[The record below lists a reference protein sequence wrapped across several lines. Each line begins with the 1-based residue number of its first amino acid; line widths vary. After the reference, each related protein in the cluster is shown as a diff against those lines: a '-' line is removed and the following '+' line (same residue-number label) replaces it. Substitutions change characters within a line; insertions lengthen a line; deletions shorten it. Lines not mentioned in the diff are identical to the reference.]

1 MAAAIPDWLAAKA
14 EDMDEPYYVAA
25 FDATRENSDGSRGA
39 VLLNVEHDAVVQF
52 VEEFQAAYPPQ
63 VADRVVDE
71 CWSVLGQSIV
81 AKVVHAQSLSAHV
94 PREEVEAKFLSP
106 AALTTAALGM
116 VFETEGL
123 KTRIGGALGVK
134 KIG

>member
-1 MAAAIPDWLAAKA
+1 MLP
-14 EDMDEPYYVAA
+14 
-25 FDATRENSDGSRGA
+25 
-39 VLLNVEHDAVVQF
+39 NVEHDAVVQF
-52 VEEFQAAYPPQ
+52 VQEFQASYPSQ
-63 VADRVVDE
+63 VADRVEDE
-71 CWSVLGQSIV
+71 CWSVLGQSLV
-81 AKVVHAQSLSAHV
+81 AKVVHAQSLSAHG

-106 AALTTAALGM
+106 PALTTAALGM